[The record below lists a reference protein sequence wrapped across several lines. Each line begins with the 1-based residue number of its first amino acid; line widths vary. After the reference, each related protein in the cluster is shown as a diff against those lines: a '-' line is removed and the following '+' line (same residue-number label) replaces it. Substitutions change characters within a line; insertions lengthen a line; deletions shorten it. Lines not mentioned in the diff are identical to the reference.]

1 MAAMTTLLKTL
12 ALPLAV
18 LAIFSSSATA
28 QYVGPSNV
36 KLTTVAE
43 VLKSGTD
50 DQHVALRGNLLKK
63 VGSEKY
69 EFSDGTGTI
78 RVEIDKKI
86 FPQGPIDD
94 KAKVEIQGEV
104 EKDFMSSPEI
114 DVDSIRRVD

>member
-1 MAAMTTLLKTL
+1 MAGMMKLPKTL
-12 ALPLAV
+12 ALPLVA
-18 LAIFSSSATA
+18 LAFSGGASA
-28 QYVGPSNV
+28 QFVGPSSV

-43 VLKSGTD
+43 VLKNGTD

-69 EFSDGTGTI
+69 DFSDGTGTI

-86 FPQGPIDD
+86 FPREPIDE
-94 KAKVEIQGEV
+94 KTKLELQGEV
-104 EKDFMSSPEI
+104 EKEFMASPEI